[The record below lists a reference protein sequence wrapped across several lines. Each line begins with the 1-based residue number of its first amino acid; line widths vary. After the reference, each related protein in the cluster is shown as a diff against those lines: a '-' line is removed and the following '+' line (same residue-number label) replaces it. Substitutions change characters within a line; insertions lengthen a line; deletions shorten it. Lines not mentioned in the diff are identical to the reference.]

1 MPTSARL
8 RHVGA
13 SPSCA
18 AMCRPHHTATL
29 CTSLGIPWTLG
40 IPTNKM
46 NLSRLRSPHV
56 SVFVFRL
63 SEGWSSFFQ
72 TSCAGCISRLCK
84 YVAIKRV
91 EMAPSYV
98 VRIEIPRVTFKMRTK
113 LESRRLQSL
122 FATGLS
128 AVFVRRKKTSSSGS
142 RRQQA
147 ELGVRSTFVRSTL
160 YLIVPPTAWKRTS
173 FILSWPAWGVPSKLG
188 ILTLIMQMV

>member
-13 SPSCA
+13 SPSSA
-18 AMCRPHHTATL
+18 ATCRPQFHTAKL
-29 CTSLGIPWTLG
+29 CTSLGIPGTLG

-63 SEGWSSFFQ
+63 SEGWSAFFQ

-98 VRIEIPRVTFKMRTK
+98 VTIEIPRVTFKMRTK

-128 AVFVRRKKTSSSGS
+128 AVFVRRKKLWLASTTS
-142 RRQQA
+142 
-147 ELGVRSTFVRSTL
+147 
-160 YLIVPPTAWKRTS
+160 
-173 FILSWPAWGVPSKLG
+173 
-188 ILTLIMQMV
+188 

>member
-13 SPSCA
+13 SPSSA
-18 AMCRPHHTATL
+18 ATCRPHQVHTATL
-29 CTSLGIPWTLG
+29 CTSLGIPGTLG

-63 SEGWSSFFQ
+63 SEGWSAFFQ

-91 EMAPSYV
+91 EMAPSNV
-98 VRIEIPRVTFKMRTK
+98 VTIEIPRVTFKMRTK
-113 LESRRLQSL
+113 LESRRLHSL
-122 FATGLS
+122 FATHWFVCSLCPTKKALARVDNKLS
-128 AVFVRRKKTSSSGS
+128 LEYVPLLSEVR
-142 RRQQA
+142 
-147 ELGVRSTFVRSTL
+147 
-160 YLIVPPTAWKRTS
+160 YI
-173 FILSWPAWGVPSKLG
+173 
-188 ILTLIMQMV
+188 